1 MQIGAVNMEAA
12 RIAEEAGL
20 QVVADR
26 CSKIEHARLL
36 T

>member
-1 MQIGAVNMEAA
+1 MEAA

-26 CSKIEHARLL
+26 CPKIEHARLIA
-36 T
+36 